1 MSNKAGVIKEIDKLG
16 RIVIPKD
23 MRDRLSLDK
32 IVEVVLTDE
41 GVLIH
46 NPQYKLVK
54 IETEAIKTE

>member
-1 MSNKAGVIKEIDKLG
+1 MSNKVGVIKEIDNLG

-32 IVEVVLTDE
+32 NVEVVLTDE

-46 NPQYKLVK
+46 NPEYKLV
-54 IETEAIKTE
+54 

>member
-1 MSNKAGVIKEIDKLG
+1 MSNKVGVIKEIDNLG

-32 IVEVVLTDE
+32 NVEVVLTDE

-46 NPQYKLVK
+46 NPEYKLVK
-54 IETEAIKTE
+54 IKSASEN